1 MSVITIVGAGMMG
14 SAMCFP
20 ASDNQHAVR
29 LVGTPYDKEIIQRI
43 QQDGYHSRLQHFLPR
58 TVTAFQFEEIEKAL
72 DGCDLL
78 ISGVPSFGVDWFA
91 KNVLDIIPDSLKV
104 LSLTKGLEITDDG
117 ILMPISIAYGYKI
130 APGRKLSINSI
141 GGPCISTELCTKQHT
156 TVALCGE
163 DMDTLVWIMNL
174 LSTSYYHINPTLDVA
189 GIECAVALK
198 NAYAVGVSLA
208 IGLAERQ
215 NQQLFNPQ
223 ASLFGQAVREILRL
237 TKLLGGHT
245 DAVIYATSD
254 LFVTI
259 NGGRNRKL
267 GEYLGQGDSFENA
280 MKKLSGVTLESIPI
294 ITRAAQAI
302 RLAEQKHTASFCSFP
317 LLRHLDALINHGGK
331 LAIPWEEFG

>member
-1 MSVITIVGAGMMG
+1 MAIITIVGAGMMG

-20 ASDNQHAVR
+20 ASDNQHFVR
-29 LVGTPYDKEIIQRI
+29 LVGTPYDKEVIERI
-43 QQDGYHSRLQHFLPR
+43 QNDGFHPKLQMFLPR
-58 TVTAFQFEEIEKAL
+58 TVTAYQFEQLNEAL
-72 DGCDLL
+72 DGTDLL

-91 KNVLDIIPDSLKV
+91 DNVLKVIPDTLKV
-104 LSLTKGLEITDDG
+104 LSLTKGLEITEDG
-117 ILMPISIAYGYKI
+117 ELLPISIAYSRKI
-130 APGRKLSINSI
+130 APRALSINSI
-141 GGPCISTELCTKQHT
+141 GGPCISTELCLKQHT

-163 DMDTLVWIMNL
+163 NMDDLQWIKKL
-174 LSTSYYHINPTLDVA
+174 LATSYYHINLTTDVA

-208 IGLAERQ
+208 IGLAEHQ

-223 ASLFGQAVREILRL
+223 ASLFGQAVREMLRL
-237 TKLLGGHT
+237 TKLLNGHT

-267 GEYLGQGDSFENA
+267 GEYLGQGDTFENA

-294 ITRAAQAI
+294 ITKAAQAI
-302 RLAEQKHTASFCSFP
+302 RIAEQKHTASFCNFP
-317 LLRHLDALINHGGK
+317 LLRHLDAMINHGGK